1 MKNQKSSKNGRTLF
15 DTFDAFLH
23 DFLLPPVKGSEPYDA
38 WKRRMEKR
46 EVLTSVI
53 VSLITAL
60 IVTLKIMR

>member
-1 MKNQKSSKNGRTLF
+1 MKNQKIPKKGRTLF

-38 WKRRMEKR
+38 WKQRMEKR
-46 EVLTSVI
+46 EVVTSII

-60 IVTLKIMR
+60 IVALKIM